1 MKKIIFIILFL
12 TILFPQNSKK
22 QLPKNFNIETS
33 ELRYEQVVS
42 IDSEHPKNV
51 LYDKLQRFVVHN
63 YNSSNDVVQ
72 LNDKEG
78 GNIIVRGNSSFTV
91 MMGLKVWVPHTLD
104 IKVKDGRYKYT
115 LVSNY
120 NINSKSPL
128 QKHYFVKL
136 KKQNKNWIIKSD
148 ESLQSLIMRMKNYV
162 KNDTVTDEEDW

>member
-1 MKKIIFIILFL
+1 
-12 TILFPQNSKK
+12 
-22 QLPKNFNIETS
+22 
-33 ELRYEQVVS
+33 
-42 IDSEHPKNV
+42 
-51 LYDKLQRFVVHN
+51 
-63 YNSSNDVVQ
+63 
-72 LNDKEG
+72 
-78 GNIIVRGNSSFTV
+78 